1 MTAISIGLPMNAR
14 AQTQPDIS
22 AVVQGST
29 AFALDLYSH
38 LRDQPGNL
46 FFSPYSVDTALAMVY
61 AGARG
66 QTATEIGQTLHLPPL
81 APDQVHAALGEL
93 VQRYQ
98 ADKSDKGYELHV
110 ANALWAGTGTNL
122 LPDYLRIVQGNYAA
136 RLSVLDFSDSK
147 GSANTINDWV
157 AGKTNGKIQNLIPA
171 SALGA
176 LTRLVLTNAI
186 YFKGDWETP
195 FDAKDTAE
203 QPWHGPGPNDAAAAK
218 MMQRVTEFGFYQDD
232 ALSALQMPYAGGD
245 LAMLVLLP
253 KRNDGIGDL
262 EKSLAFAQLS
272 KIVSQVRLRDV
283 IVSFP
288 KFKVES
294 SFDLNPALAAMGMST
309 AFSTAADFSG
319 MDGAHDLLISDV
331 VHKAYV
337 DVDEQGT
344 EAAAATGIVMS
355 AMAMPG
361 ARPVFNADHPFLFF
375 IRNVRDQTILF
386 AGRIEKP

>member
-1 MTAISIGLPMNAR
+1 MNAR
-14 AQTQPDIS
+14 AQTQADTS

-98 ADKSDKGYELHV
+98 ADKSDKKYELHV

-136 RLSVLDFSDSK
+136 RLSVLDFSDSQ
-147 GSANTINDWV
+147 GSAKTINDWV
-157 AGKTNGKIQNLIPA
+157 AGKTNDKIQNLIPA

-176 LTRLVLTNAI
+176 MTRLVLTNAI
-186 YFKGDWETP
+186 YFKGTWETP
-195 FDAKDTAE
+195 FDAKETAE
-203 QPWHGPGPNDAAAAK
+203 EPWHGAGTDDASAAK

-262 EKSLAFAQLS
+262 EKSLTFAQLS

-319 MDGAHDLLISDV
+319 IDGAHDLLISDV